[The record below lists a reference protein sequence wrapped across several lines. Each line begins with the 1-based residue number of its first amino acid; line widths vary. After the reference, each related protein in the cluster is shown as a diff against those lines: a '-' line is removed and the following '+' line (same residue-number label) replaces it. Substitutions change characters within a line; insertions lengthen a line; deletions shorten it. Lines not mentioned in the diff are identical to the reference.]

1 MRSATGPMVWLFLAM
16 SAFGVPAGA
25 GAAQGTPS
33 SDSVARLATRLT
45 IQSSRLGESRE
56 LDVWVPRSY
65 AEGGRRYPTLWV
77 LDGEAYLL
85 SAAGAVQAIANAGR
99 MPEMIVVAV
108 RNRDRNRDFTP
119 RLART
124 SEPPR
129 GMTAWGGAEPFLEFL
144 QREAIPAVDGA
155 FRTVPFRTIVGH
167 SLGGLFA
174 MWATVRAPD
183 LFRASLMLD
192 PSLWWDSRAVSEATI
207 ASMTA
212 HPDWIHRF
220 VSVENPGPDGWRP
233 DWSRLTEVRPRGVR
247 ADLVALE
254 GESHGAMFHLGVYRG
269 LLALF
274 ADWVPELRYD
284 ASRATEAALDEQ
296 YSRLSREFGYQ
307 VPVPEAARDEV
318 RQRAASA
325 TAEQAPKV
333 DAAAAAPF
341 AGRWEGVLRTDP
353 GEPIEIR
360 FEFVA
365 GAETMVVT
373 PTARGLAVGGG
384 DLRGAPSAVSI
395 VDGAVQWEERRGAT
409 MRYLHVG
416 RLDAAGRLTGTVT
429 PQGGPPLPAG
439 FTAPRVTFE
448 VTRVR

>member
-1 MRSATGPMVWLFLAM
+1 MRSVPRLTVWILLTM
-16 SAFGVPAGA
+16 SALGMSPGA
-25 GAAQGTPS
+25 VAAQGTPP
-33 SDSVARLATRLT
+33 SDSIVRFSTRLT
-45 IQSSRLGESRE
+45 IQSRLLGESRE

-65 AEGGRRYPTLWV
+65 PEGGRRYPTLWV
-77 LDGEAYLL
+77 LDGNAYLV
-85 SAAGAVQAIANAGR
+85 SAVGAVQAIANADR

-119 RLART
+119 RLVRT
-124 SEPPR
+124 SAPPQ
-129 GMTAWGGAEPFLEFL
+129 GMATWGGAEPFLAFL
-144 QREAIPAVDGA
+144 QREAVPAVDSA

-174 MWATVRAPD
+174 MWSTIEAPD

-192 PSLWWDSRAVSEATI
+192 PSLWWDNRAVSEAAI

-212 HPDWIHRF
+212 HPDRTHRL
-220 VSVENPGPDGWRP
+220 VSIENPGPDGWRP
-233 DWSRLTEVRPRGVR
+233 DWNRLADARPRGVR
-247 ADLVALE
+247 ADLVDLQ
-254 GESHGAMFHLGVYRG
+254 GESHGSMFHLGVYRG

-284 ASRATEAALDEQ
+284 ASRATDAALDEQ
-296 YSRLSREFGYQ
+296 YARLSREFGYP

-318 RQRAASA
+318 RRRSSGGV
-325 TAEQAPKV
+325 AEQAPKV
-333 DAAAAAPF
+333 DVAAAKLF
-341 AGRWEGVLRTDP
+341 AGRWEGELRTDP
-353 GEPIEIR
+353 GQPIAIR

-365 GAETMVVT
+365 GADTLIVT

-395 VDGAVQWEERRGAT
+395 VDGTVQWEERRGAA
-409 MRYLHVG
+409 MRYLHIG
-416 RLDAAGRLTGTVT
+416 RLNASGRLVGTVT

-448 VTRVR
+448 VTRVP